1 MKKFKLLILVI
12 LIIIAA
18 LSALVWHLA
27 HSPVVFDFWF
37 AMGDEKGLSY
47 VTRQPIDINGKE
59 KSVVSISGTL
69 ETNDITYHGVYGRP
83 APATLKAMKNMKSIS
98 FSFRG
103 DGNRYYISFPTTETI
118 DYINPYPGKDE
129 IYGSHWLTIL
139 QTTKGEIA
147 SVTINI
153 PDDLIWSGEGGES
166 PPFVLENINCFQ
178 IQPIDPGH
186 YHLQWWDITL
196 K

>member
-1 MKKFKLLILVI
+1 MMKKILIPVV

-18 LSALVWHLA
+18 VFALVWY
-27 HSPVVFDFWF
+27 SSRPSVVFDFWF
-37 AMGDEKGLSY
+37 AMGDEKGLSS
-47 VTRQPIDINGKE
+47 VTRKPENIDGKE

-69 ETNDITYHGVYGRP
+69 ETEDTTYHGVYGRP
-83 APATLKAMKNMKSIS
+83 DPKTHEAMRNMKS
-98 FSFRG
+98 FSFMYRG
-103 DGNRYYISFPTTETI
+103 DGSRYSLGFPTAETI

-129 IYGSHWLTIL
+129 IYGRHWLTIL

-153 PDDLIWSGEGGES
+153 PDDLIWIGEVGES

-178 IQPIDPGH
+178 IQPVDPGP
-186 YHLQWWDITL
+186 YRLQWWDITL